1 MYIVTGSRRLWFVSA
16 GVSLILFLIVYF
28 TVIRP
33 DNNAANQALKSG
45 LQQSQ
50 QVLSQAQKQLSS
62 SGASASG
69 AGAQAQKQLSQAAK
83 LTACVQAA
91 GTDTGAIA
99 TCQSKYGG

>member
-1 MYIVTGSRRLWFVSA
+1 MFVITRSPRLWLISSA
-16 GVSLILFLIVYF
+16 VSLILFLIVYF

-50 QVLSQAQKQLSS
+50 QVINQAQKQLKT
-62 SGASASG
+62 SGASGSAVGS
-69 AGAQAQKQLSQAAK
+69 QAQQTLSKAAK

-91 GTDTGAIA
+91 GTDTTKLAS
-99 TCQSKYGG
+99 CQSKYGG

>member
-1 MYIVTGSRRLWFVSA
+1 MYVMTGSRRLWLVSSA
-16 GVSLILFLIVYF
+16 VSLVLFLIVYF

-50 QVLSQAQKQLSS
+50 QVINQAQKQLKS
-62 SGASASG
+62 SGAAGSAVSS
-69 AGAQAQKQLSQAAK
+69 QAQQTLSKAAK

-91 GTDTGAIA
+91 GPDTSKLAA
-99 TCQSKYGG
+99 CQSKYGG